1 MIFTN
6 AKIVLGKKGERI
18 AERYLKR
25 KGYKL
30 VARNYRCAAG
40 EVDLI
45 VLDRR
50 IIVFVEVKTR
60 TGAGFG
66 SPLEAVEFRK
76 QHKMIQT
83 AQFFL
88 ASKNLSQREAR
99 FDVVGVSWPG
109 AEPLVEHVENAF
121 ELTQAI

>member
-1 MIFTN
+1 MS
-6 AKIVLGKKGERI
+6 KIRQLFGRDGETL
-18 AERYLKR
+18 AQEFLKR

-30 VARNYRCAAG
+30 VERNYRCAAG

-50 IIVFVEVKTR
+50 VLVFVEVKTR
-60 TGAGFG
+60 SNHNFG
-66 SPLEAVEFRK
+66 TPLEAVALWK

-88 ASKNLSQREAR
+88 NYKGLHEREAR
-99 FDVVGVSWPG
+99 FDVVGITWFNG
-109 AEPLVEHVENAF
+109 APQVEHIKNAF
-121 ELTQAI
+121 ELS

>member
-1 MIFTN
+1 MIVNN
-6 AKIVLGKKGERI
+6 ARILLGKEGERV
-18 AERYLKR
+18 AERYLKK

-30 VARNYRCAAG
+30 VERNYRCAVG
-40 EVDLI
+40 ELDLI

-50 IIVFVEVKTR
+50 VIVFVEVKTR
-60 TGAGFG
+60 TGSGFG

-88 ASKNLSQREAR
+88 TAKNLNQREAR
-99 FDVVGVSWPG
+99 FDVVGVCWSG
-109 AEPLVEHVENAF
+109 LEPSVQHIQNAF
-121 ELTQAI
+121 ELTQGI